1 MRPGKSQPR
10 AMKQVNKYIA
20 SLDIPEGVEIALGG
34 TTEKTRELM
43 PDLFATIIA
52 ALVVIFGFIVFHFR
66 KISLSVL
73 SMSVSTLCIFGG
85 FFGLWLFRMDFTL
98 TCVLGFVSLIGIIV
112 RNAIIMYEYAEELVH
127 KQHLS
132 AREAAYL
139 AGTRRMRPIFLTSAT
154 TALGVVPMITA
165 QTGLWMPMGVVI
177 CFGTIFTMPLV
188 LTILPIAY
196 WKTYEREERR
206 DNRVRAAREV
216 VSSHVEMR
224 EQQIEKIN
232 QIIDERI
239 NAQ

>member
-1 MRPGKSQPR
+1 
-10 AMKQVNKYIA
+10 
-20 SLDIPEGVEIALGG
+20 
-34 TTEKTRELM
+34 
-43 PDLFATIIA
+43 
-52 ALVVIFGFIVFHFR
+52 
-66 KISLSVL
+66 
-73 SMSVSTLCIFGG
+73 MSVSTLCIFGG

-154 TALGVVPMITA
+154 TARGVVPMITA